1 MSRGRKAG
9 PVDDVAADVP
19 GTPPRPTGR
28 ERGPRPRGGPGG
40 DGGEPSLRAALVV
53 GILAGFL
60 SGLFGVGGGIL
71 IVPGLAL
78 VVGMDQRR
86 AHGTSLA
93 AIFPIAIAGTAG
105 FAVDDS
111 VDWAMAGVLAGG
123 ALVGTVVGTAALR
136 RIRAAPLRLIFAGT
150 LVVAAVRLLVDVPVG
165 TGRSDLDAAFMLA
178 VAGLGLLAG
187 FSAGLL
193 GVGGGIVMVP
203 GQTLLFAVSAA
214 VAKGTSL
221 AVIVPTSLVGTLR
234 NARFGNVDM
243 RLAAVVGLSGVTSS
257 FLAAQLSLRLSPTLS
272 SVLFALLLVV
282 TAARMVYRH
291 VRPARVRE
299 GTARRD

>member
-1 MSRGRKAG
+1 MRRGRKAG
-9 PVDDVAADVP
+9 PVDDVTANTP
-19 GTPPRPTGR
+19 EPPPRPAGR
-28 ERGPRPRGGPGG
+28 ARGSWPRGGSG
-40 DGGEPSLRAALVV
+40 DDGSAPSLSAALVV

-105 FAVDDS
+105 FAVDGS

-123 ALVGTVVGTAALR
+123 ALVGTVLGTAALR

-165 TGRSDLDAAFMLA
+165 TGRSDLDAAFVLA
-178 VAGLGLLAG
+178 VTGLGLLAG

-221 AVIVPTSLVGTLR
+221 AVIVPTAFVGTLR

-243 RLAAVVGLSGVTSS
+243 RLAAVVGFSGVTSS

-282 TAARMVYRH
+282 TAARMVYRQ
-291 VRPARVRE
+291 VRPARRPDRLE
-299 GTARRD
+299 

>member
-9 PVDDVAADVP
+9 PVDDVDADAP
-19 GTPPRPTGR
+19 GPRPRPAGR
-28 ERGPRPRGGPGG
+28 ERGPRARGRPGG
-40 DGGEPSLRAALVV
+40 DGAEPSLRAALVV

-105 FAVDDS
+105 FAVDGS
-111 VDWAMAGVLAGG
+111 VDWAMAGVLAAG

-150 LVVAAVRLLVDVPVG
+150 LVAAAVRLLVDIPVG

-234 NARFGNVDM
+234 NARFGNVDV

-291 VRPARVRE
+291 VRPARVQA